1 MKRSIS
7 SGPYPSIT
15 FASASII
22 DADAPAGSF
31 HPRRRRVSRMSFNTA
46 FPRSSLSIIFSSP
59 GVATGERDA
68 RFPPGLIK
76 NLLDNPLK
84 ILQQVRPVAGK
95 GILFHNCFIFCIFK
109 LIVSYESPRESLVE
123 RSLDFI
129 LFTSSNVSFSAYRC
143 KYSVNARP
151 SRSSLKSSLIKSIN
165 AFPVFFLSLIAPIH
179 SEKTR
184 LFFFS

>member
-31 HPRRRRVSRMSFNTA
+31 HSRRRRVSRMSFNTA

-59 GVATGERDA
+59 GVATG
-68 RFPPGLIK
+68 
-76 NLLDNPLK
+76 
-84 ILQQVRPVAGK
+84 
-95 GILFHNCFIFCIFK
+95 ILFHNCFIFCIFK
-109 LIVSYESPRESLVE
+109 LILSYESPRESLVE

-143 KYSVNARP
+143 K
-151 SRSSLKSSLIKSIN
+151 
-165 AFPVFFLSLIAPIH
+165 
-179 SEKTR
+179 
-184 LFFFS
+184 